1 LCFRIYPSPKIGGK
15 DEKTLIIRYGISAI
29 SDWPKQRT
37 LTFISQ
43 LITTFRFN
51 IYLFN
56 FVRRILTSYVKG
68 GHHFPCIKSKA
79 VILKGKKNIISW
91 QKRKSIL
98 WCRTNLAET
107 IITPRVNK
115 MASFI
120 SKTYSVHI
128 TLRHRMKTKC

>member
-1 LCFRIYPSPKIGGK
+1 MLVYDPASKKLGK
-15 DEKTLIIRYGISAI
+15 GRNNPNGYGIFAI

-37 LTFISQ
+37 LTLISQ
-43 LITTFRFN
+43 LITFRLS

-56 FVRRILTSYVKG
+56 LVWLRLTSYVKG
-68 GHHFPCIKSKA
+68 GHHFPCIKSKV

-91 QKRKSIL
+91 QKRKVIL

-128 TLRHRMKTKC
+128 RLRHKMKTKC